1 MIRFLSAKIG
11 FCLFFVIFVCGFFSL
26 YGSLLFAFEIV
37 KISDFFTKL
46 NDKTSLILGRVYKYL
61 PNSNIITLLLLLF

>member
-1 MIRFLSAKIG
+1 MLRSVFAYFL
-11 FCLFFVIFVCGFFSL
+11 LFSFVVFFSL